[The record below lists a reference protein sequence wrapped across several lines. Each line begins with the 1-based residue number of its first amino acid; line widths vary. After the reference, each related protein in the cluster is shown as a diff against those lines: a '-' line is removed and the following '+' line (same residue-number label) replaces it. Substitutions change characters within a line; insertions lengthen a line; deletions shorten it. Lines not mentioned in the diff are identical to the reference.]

1 MKKKINCINWC
12 VHDAHDV
19 SLHSFSVDNC
29 HMQTVSTCRYH
40 PSNDSPIGL
49 TRIWHRCRICTLHSL
64 CICVCVYGLSFQGV
78 IAWTGYNYMNWVKR
92 WPIPCWLSFYLL
104 HSNLAKKVVNIFL
117 LCSLSPC
124 RLPLNAR
131 LTKPFAQQHRRWFHF
146 HQVFWDDR
154 RNNVHG
160 DNTEAN
166 KNLGELR
173 AIVRYK
179 NTYYTS
185 RMLSYR
191 SFARC

>member
-1 MKKKINCINWC
+1 MHTMSVCTRFPWIIVICKPSALVVIILQTTVLLVWRVFGIVAASAHYIAC
-12 VHDAHDV
+12 V
-19 SLHSFSVDNC
+19 S
-29 HMQTVSTCRYH
+29 
-40 PSNDSPIGL
+40 
-49 TRIWHRCRICTLHSL
+49 
-64 CICVCVYGLSFQGV
+64 VCVYGLSFQGV